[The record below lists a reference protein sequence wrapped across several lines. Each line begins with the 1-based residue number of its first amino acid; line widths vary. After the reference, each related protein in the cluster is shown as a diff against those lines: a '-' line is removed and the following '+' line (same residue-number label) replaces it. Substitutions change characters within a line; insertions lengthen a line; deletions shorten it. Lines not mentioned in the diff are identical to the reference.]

1 MNAEQQRFDLILAK
15 EGCIGM
21 ALDWAIRTKWIYKR
35 AVLNKQHFASKPEY
49 RRKYIEAYLNLK
61 TIIKVYL

>member
-35 AVLNKQHFASKPEY
+35 AVLNKQHFASK
-49 RRKYIEAYLNLK
+49 
-61 TIIKVYL
+61 